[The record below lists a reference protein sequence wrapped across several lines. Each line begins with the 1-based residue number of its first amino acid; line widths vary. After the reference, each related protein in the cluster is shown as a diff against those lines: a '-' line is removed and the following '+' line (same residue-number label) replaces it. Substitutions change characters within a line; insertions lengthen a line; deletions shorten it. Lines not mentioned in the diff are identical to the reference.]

1 MQKNSEDRRARRS
14 RKMLKESLLDLM
26 RKKPFSDIS
35 VRDVTDRADMNR
47 GTFYL
52 HYAGTVDLLKSLEA
66 DLLEELQALVD
77 AHMQETIAEE
87 SVAPVLVPVLDFVV
101 EHRETCVVLF
111 ANSEAAGFIQAL

>member
-52 HYAGTVDLLKSLEA
+52 H
-66 DLLEELQALVD
+66 
-77 AHMQETIAEE
+77 
-87 SVAPVLVPVLDFVV
+87 
-101 EHRETCVVLF
+101 
-111 ANSEAAGFIQAL
+111 

>member
-47 GTFYL
+47 GPFYL

-77 AHMQETIAEE
+77 AHMQETSTGATLSSAMVSRSEE
-87 SVAPVLVPVLDFVV
+87 
-101 EHRETCVVLF
+101 HT
-111 ANSEAAGFIQAL
+111 SELQSQR